1 MQKIFL
7 FLLFLSSGIVMNAQ
21 DSLTQYTG
29 KYIFPEGSVVTEID
43 VTIENG
49 GLKTNSPAGSST
61 LTQLGVDS
69 FLIVEYS
76 GTAVFKRNEEKKVNA
91 VHIEAAGYVLD
102 GKKQENGIWMFTTYY
117 LQVSKELLLI
127 RE

>member
-7 FLLFLSSGIVMNAQ
+7 FLLFLSFGIVMNAQ

-29 KYIFPEGSVVTEID
+29 KYIFPEGSVVTEVDI
-43 VTIENG
+43 TIENG
-49 GLKTNSPAGSST
+49 GLKSNSSAGSAT

-91 VHIEAAGYVLD
+91 IHIEAAGYVLD
-102 GKKQENGIWMFTTYY
+102 GKKQENGLWIFTAWY
-117 LQVSKELLLI
+117 LPLNKELLI